1 MGTLILFLVVLDRRA
16 KIAARNKAIV
26 QSATISQDREKEIA
40 KRWEEWERQRQELQE
55 RLQAQQTELIVAKT
69 DVEQQQRQTASEIA
83 AERARQLQI
92 KDKLAADI
100 AKLKQSEQAL
110 RTDQTKLEQ
119 VKQKTPKASDDIVQL
134 GFEVKELEETLST
147 LKEQRD
153 QAKNTF
159 SVVPY
164 KGSQGAD
171 RKPIYVEVA
180 AEGVIFHPDRK
191 TFSSVWLESDMVRSE
206 IMARA
211 DKVDSADAANKNR
224 AYVFF
229 LVRPNGIE
237 NYYKAQNALRRL
249 DIDYGYEFVEADWQL
264 DFGAPNAAQ
273 QLAKLNAKTTTN
285 ALGSPTV
292 PSVPGTTTGF
302 TKGGTSPDG
311 LDSSGLPPAGNGGLG
326 TPGFG
331 PNLPPTA
338 GNSTAP
344 AGPVVGG
351 TNVLG
356 GPTDMP
362 PGTGDPLTEMP
373 PAGYGP
379 GKKAPIASIL
389 PPTGAK
395 ALAGP
400 AQTANIAGS
409 AGPSQALPSPNFV
422 PANRPQVAAAEPMP
436 VGSGLDTV
444 QSRSVPAPTANQQPI
459 VGTPPP
465 TTAELLPQKQATDLA
480 NQLRSRMT
488 EAPKNATTVNSPML
502 PNTPPGET
510 SGQAG
515 QPGTGGSGSSF
526 ETPELPVSPGAPS
539 TVERKRK
546 TAPPVSR
553 LIGSREFVV
562 TVACTADGVT
572 VQPRGKTFAAATLQ
586 RASRDSALAR
596 EVRDL
601 INERQA
607 TVSNEEP
614 PYRPEIRFRVGAE
627 GRRTFFLAYPLLED
641 LGVTMTRED
650 AD

>member
-55 RLQAQQTELIVAKT
+55 RLQAQQSELIVAKT

-134 GFEVKELEETLST
+134 GFEVKELEETLNT

-153 QAKNTF
+153 HSKNTF

-211 DKVDSADAANKNR
+211 DKASDADAANINR

-273 QLAKLNAKTTTN
+273 QLAKLSAKTTTN
-285 ALGSPTV
+285 SLGNSSV
-292 PSVPGTTTGF
+292 PSVPGTATGF
-302 TKGGTSPDG
+302 KTGGTSYPG
-311 LDSSGLPPAGNGGLG
+311 GRESGGLPPGGNGALG

-338 GNSTAP
+338 GNSTVP
-344 AGPVVGG
+344 AGPVAGG

-362 PGTGDPLTEMP
+362 PGTGNPLTEMP

-379 GKKAPIASIL
+379 SKKTPIASIL

-400 AQTANIAGS
+400 VRTPDVAGS
-409 AGPSQALPSPNFV
+409 SGSTQALPSPNFV
-422 PANRPQVAAAEPMP
+422 PANRPQVAAEPAP
-436 VGSGLDTV
+436 PGSGLDTV
-444 QSRSVPAPTANQQPI
+444 QSRSVPTAIANHQPNSA
-459 VGTPPP
+459 TPPP
-465 TTAELLPQKQATDLA
+465 TSPELLPQKQASALA

-488 EAPKNATTVNSPML
+488 EAPKNATTVNSPTL
-502 PNTPPGET
+502 PNTPPGEA

-515 QPGTGGSGSSF
+515 LPSTGGSGSSF

-539 TVERKRK
+539 TGERKRK
-546 TAPPVSR
+546 TAPPISR

-562 TVACTADGVT
+562 TVECTADGVT

-586 RASRDSALAR
+586 KASRDSALAR